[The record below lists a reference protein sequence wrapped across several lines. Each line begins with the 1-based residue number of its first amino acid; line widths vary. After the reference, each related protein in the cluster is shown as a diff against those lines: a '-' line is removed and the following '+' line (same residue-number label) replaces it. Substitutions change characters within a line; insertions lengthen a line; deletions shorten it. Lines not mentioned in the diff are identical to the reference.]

1 MKSKIVSYKSFI
13 KPWLSRDLLNSINY
27 KLLFKKY
34 KLEIIPFEFY
44 RDYNNSVSK
53 LVKKEEARFQYYKR
67 RLIAF
72 KSDMRQTWRTVNTL
86 FGRST
91 DKTNKITLL
100 DDNGEDVNDPKSAS
114 NMFCDYFST
123 IATKL
128 NEKPQQQHRSNEI
141 HVFTRQCFLWLTSNT
156 WQCFLW
162 LTSISC
168 RNKKLIMSL
177 PNKGF
182 NKNPFLY
189 LFIRK

>member
-1 MKSKIVSYKSFI
+1 MPLFVQEYEQLCLDRDIDFQAQTLIEKIKELYDKHCHKKSKIVSYKSFI

-27 KLLFKKY
+27 KHLLFKKY

-53 LVKKEEARFQYYKR
+53 LVKKEEARFQYYRR

-91 DKTNKITLL
+91 DKTSNITLL
-100 DDNGEDVNDPKSAS
+100 DDNEEDVSDPKSSS

-128 NEKPQQQHRSNEI
+128 NEKNQQ
-141 HVFTRQCFLWLTSNT
+141 
-156 WQCFLW
+156 
-162 LTSISC
+162 
-168 RNKKLIMSL
+168 
-177 PNKGF
+177 
-182 NKNPFLY
+182 
-189 LFIRK
+189 